1 MVLRRL
7 TMRKHGEQA
16 SRSGPPNN
24 SNTPSYSRNVPP
36 SLTSASTMDH
46 HYPLHA
52 ISQQPRNRSTSD
64 SNWSMQ
70 ARWSPTSTSWSVC
83 RRHRSRAAQLW
94 AKVMRNAKPTFI
106 DAGLNLNTALRRGG
120 VLVQWLNR
128 CTDSALSRCFLLAF
142 VCSEFE
148 SANIPP
154 IFDVKSPPG
163 FAYPSHG
170 KGFVLLIVWTL
181 IFHLMLAG
189 IAAPCLPRACKRGG
203 PAAWPCCCVCL
214 DTPLRFNTLGKATAS
229 STNSTQNTSS
239 KSA

>member
-1 MVLRRL
+1 LVVSEVVAVGEACTKDRRRRERSSISSPNVLGIDCRLGRRLLEHKEVASNVDVVVLEKATKVRRPKMVLRRL

-64 SNWSMQ
+64 SNWSMK
-70 ARWSPTSTSWSVC
+70 ARWSPTSTSWYVY

-128 CTDSALSRCFLLAF
+128 CTDSALSRCFR
-142 VCSEFE
+142 
-148 SANIPP
+148 
-154 IFDVKSPPG
+154 
-163 FAYPSHG
+163 
-170 KGFVLLIVWTL
+170 VLYVRI
-181 IFHLMLAG
+181 
-189 IAAPCLPRACKRGG
+189 R
-203 PAAWPCCCVCL
+203 
-214 DTPLRFNTLGKATAS
+214 
-229 STNSTQNTSS
+229 
-239 KSA
+239 

>member
-1 MVLRRL
+1 MEVVDVSEACIKNCRRGGRSSISSPNVLGTHCRLGRRL
-7 TMRKHGEQA
+7 LEHKEVASDVDFVVPEEKTNVRRSKMALRKLTMSKHGEQA

-70 ARWSPTSTSWSVC
+70 ARWSPTSTSWYVY

-120 VLVQWLNR
+120 VLVQWLIR
-128 CTDSALSRCFLLAF
+128 CTDSALCCCCCFCLLSS
-142 VCSEFE
+142 CSKFE
-148 SANIPP
+148 SANI
-154 IFDVKSPPG
+154 
-163 FAYPSHG
+163 
-170 KGFVLLIVWTL
+170 LLPDEQ
-181 IFHLMLAG
+181 H
-189 IAAPCLPRACKRGG
+189 
-203 PAAWPCCCVCL
+203 
-214 DTPLRFNTLGKATAS
+214 
-229 STNSTQNTSS
+229 
-239 KSA
+239 